1 MIPRSLGGR
10 LVAAFAIL
18 ALAIVL
24 AVGGA
29 MFLVLRGLHAEATL
43 GALGD
48 VAGSVIPQ
56 VRDSIGSG
64 QLRGTLE
71 EVGTQLAQR
80 NIDVML
86 VGPDGRLRPIGGA
99 ASGDP
104 IISTDLA
111 IGATVRGSI
120 TLDGRRYLYVAS
132 GVRRVGAATPRAI
145 AFLAEDRSSALALAD
160 VARSIP
166 IVILVVLLIAA
177 PLAFAVARSV
187 TRPLRRLA
195 AAATDIP
202 AGRATALPLTGPREV
217 RDLTGTFNAMT
228 AELDAT
234 RQRESEL
241 LANLRHDLR
250 TPLTVITGFATA
262 LSDGTAQGD
271 AAVAAAR
278 AIEEEAGRL
287 ERLVHE
293 VGAVERIRSGEESIR
308 PELLDAGELVA
319 ATAARFG
326 PRATAAGVDLSI
338 ATAKDA
344 PLTMAADRLA
354 LERML
359 GNLIENALAVTDATE
374 RPVMQARAGKASR
387 RAGSVVIEAVPA
399 RLSGDVD
406 AIRFEV
412 LDDGP
417 GFPDGTAARAF
428 ERFWRA
434 DPARA
439 GTGSGLGLAIVRE
452 LAIAHGGLAHAENRS
467 PRGARVGVTL
477 PRVPWPVQPMT
488 QSREVYGIRETGAG
502 PDGTD
507 ATEAAAPG

>member
-1 MIPRSLGGR
+1 
-10 LVAAFAIL
+10 
-18 ALAIVL
+18 
-24 AVGGA
+24 

-56 VRDSIGSG
+56 VRDSIGNG

-86 VGPDGRLRPIGGA
+86 VGPDGRLRPIGGT

-111 IGATVRGSI
+111 IGATVRGTI

-132 GVRRVGAATPRAI
+132 GVRRVGAATPQAI
-145 AFLAEDRSSALALAD
+145 AFLAEDRSGALALAD
-160 VARSIP
+160 VARTIP
-166 IVILVVLLIAA
+166 IVIFVVLLIAA
-177 PLAFAVARSV
+177 PLAFVVARSV

-202 AGRATALPLTGPREV
+202 AGRATALPLEGPREV
-217 RDLTGTFNAMT
+217 RELTGTFNAMT

-250 TPLTVITGFATA
+250 TPLTVIAGFATA
-262 LSDGTAQGD
+262 LSDGTAQGE
-271 AAVAAAR
+271 AAVTAAK

-293 VGAVERIRSGEESIR
+293 IGAVERIRSGEESIR

-326 PRATAAGVDLSI
+326 PRAAAAGVDLSI
-338 ATAKDA
+338 DTAKDA

-359 GNLIENALAVTDATE
+359 GNLVENALAATDAVE
-374 RPVMQARAGKASR
+374 RPVRQAGGAGMRSR
-387 RAGSVVIEAVPA
+387 RAGSVVIEAKPA
-399 RLSGDVD
+399 RLSGEVD
-406 AIRFEV
+406 AIRFDV

-417 GFPDGTAARAF
+417 GFPDGTATRAF

-452 LAIAHGGLAHAENRS
+452 LAIAHGGVAHAENRS

-477 PRVPWPVQPMT
+477 PRVPWPVQPVT
-488 QSREVYGIRETGAG
+488 QSREIHATREVREV

-507 ATEAAAPG
+507 ATEATAPG